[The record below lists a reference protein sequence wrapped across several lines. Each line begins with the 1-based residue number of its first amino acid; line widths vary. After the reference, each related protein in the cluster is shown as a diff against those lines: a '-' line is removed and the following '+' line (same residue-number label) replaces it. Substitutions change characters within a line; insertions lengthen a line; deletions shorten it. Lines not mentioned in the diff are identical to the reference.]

1 MATGTVKKHIG
12 IYNDE
17 SEYYKDKEDG
27 VLVAPYVAYLRLK
40 DDNGNPIGYRL
51 YHSSDSNLER
61 CETDAI
67 QDIDNKFS
75 KLENRFQTLKE
86 SEYDIILSNLEAGN
100 LGENDDIQVTPI
112 GSDSQCTVKYS
123 PVVFYCTYED

>member
-17 SEYYKDKEDG
+17 SEYRQDITDG
-27 VLVAPYVAYLRLK
+27 VLVSPYVAYLRE
-40 DDNGNPIGYRL
+40 DTGYRL
-51 YHSSDSNLER
+51 FHSSDSNLER

-67 QDIDNKFS
+67 QNIDNKFS

-100 LGENDDIQVTPI
+100 LGEDSDIQVTPI
-112 GSDSQCTVKYS
+112 GSDSQSTVKYS
-123 PVVFYCTYED
+123 SDVFYCTYED

>member
-12 IYNDE
+12 IYNDQ
-17 SEYYKDKEDG
+17 SEFEQDRDNG

-61 CETDAI
+61 CETNAI

-112 GSDSQCTVKYS
+112 GSAQCTVKYS
-123 PVVFYCTYED
+123 PVVCYCTYED

>member
-17 SEYYKDKEDG
+17 SEYKQDILDG
-27 VLVAPYVAYLRLK
+27 VLVAPYVAYLRE
-40 DDNGNPIGYRL
+40 GTGYRL

-61 CETDAI
+61 CETNAI

-86 SEYDIILSNLEAGN
+86 SEYDIILSNLEAGK

-112 GSDSQCTVKYS
+112 GSAQCTVKYS

>member
-12 IYNDE
+12 IYNDQ
-17 SEYYKDKEDG
+17 SEFEQDILDG
-27 VLVAPYVAYLRLK
+27 VLVSPYVAYLRE
-40 DDNGNPIGYRL
+40 GTGYRL

-75 KLENRFQTLKE
+75 NLEKRFQTLKE
-86 SEYDIILSNLEAGN
+86 SEYDIILSKLE
-100 LGENDDIQVTPI
+100 LGELKEGADIQVTPI
-112 GSDSQCTVKYS
+112 GSGLQSNAKYS
-123 PVVFYCTYED
+123 PDVFYCTYED

>member
-27 VLVAPYVAYLRLK
+27 VLVAPYVAYLRE
-40 DDNGNPIGYRL
+40 GTGYRL

-61 CETDAI
+61 CETNAI

-75 KLENRFQTLKE
+75 NLEKRFQTLKE
-86 SEYDIILSNLEAGN
+86 SEYDSILSKLE
-100 LGENDDIQVTPI
+100 LGELKEGADIQVTPI
-112 GSDSQCTVKYS
+112 GSDLQSNAKYS
-123 PVVFYCTYED
+123 SDVFYCTYED

>member
-27 VLVAPYVAYLRLK
+27 VLVAPYVAYLRE
-40 DDNGNPIGYRL
+40 GTGYRL

-75 KLENRFQTLKE
+75 NLEKRFQTLKE
-86 SEYDIILSNLEAGN
+86 SEYDSILSKLE
-100 LGENDDIQVTPI
+100 LGELKEGADIQVTPI
-112 GSDSQCTVKYS
+112 GSDLQSNAKYS
-123 PVVFYCTYED
+123 SDVFYCTYED

>member
-17 SEYYKDKEDG
+17 SEFFKDKEDG
-27 VLVAPYVAYLRLK
+27 VLVAPYVAYLRE
-40 DDNGNPIGYRL
+40 GTGYRL

-75 KLENRFQTLKE
+75 KLEKRFQTLKE

-100 LGENDDIQVTPI
+100 LGENSDIQVTPI
-112 GSDSQCTVKYS
+112 GSNSQSTVKYS
-123 PVVFYCTYED
+123 SDVFYCTYED

>member
-17 SEYYKDKEDG
+17 SEYKQDILDG
-27 VLVAPYVAYLRLK
+27 VLVAPYVAYLRE
-40 DDNGNPIGYRL
+40 GTGYRL

-75 KLENRFQTLKE
+75 KLEKRFQTLKE

-100 LGENDDIQVTPI
+100 LGENGDIQVTPI
-112 GSDSQCTVKYS
+112 GSDSQSTLKYS
-123 PVVFYCTYED
+123 SDVFYCTYED

>member
-12 IYNDE
+12 IYNDK
-17 SEYYKDKEDG
+17 SEFEQDRDNG
-27 VLVAPYVAYLRLK
+27 VLVAPYVAYLRE
-40 DDNGNPIGYRL
+40 GTGYRL

-75 KLENRFQTLKE
+75 NLEKRFQTLKE

-112 GSDSQCTVKYS
+112 GSAQCTVKYS
-123 PVVFYCTYED
+123 PDVFYCTYED

>member
-12 IYNDE
+12 IYNDK
-17 SEYYKDKEDG
+17 SEFEQDRDNG
-27 VLVAPYVAYLRLK
+27 VLVAPYVAYLRE
-40 DDNGNPIGYRL
+40 GTGYRL

-61 CETDAI
+61 CETNAI

-75 KLENRFQTLKE
+75 NLEKRFQTLKE
-86 SEYDIILSNLEAGN
+86 SEYDSILSKLE
-100 LGENDDIQVTPI
+100 LGELKEGADIQVTPI
-112 GSDSQCTVKYS
+112 GSAQCTVKYS

>member
-17 SEYYKDKEDG
+17 SEYKQDILDG
-27 VLVAPYVAYLRLK
+27 VLVAPYVAYLRE
-40 DDNGNPIGYRL
+40 GTGYRL

-61 CETDAI
+61 CETNAI

-75 KLENRFQTLKE
+75 NLEKRFQTLKE
-86 SEYDIILSNLEAGN
+86 SEYDSILSKLE
-100 LGENDDIQVTPI
+100 LGELKEGADIQVTPI
-112 GSDSQCTVKYS
+112 GSDSQSNAKYS
-123 PVVFYCTYED
+123 SDVFYCTYED

>member
-12 IYNDE
+12 IYNDQ
-17 SEYYKDKEDG
+17 SEFEKDILDG
-27 VLVAPYVAYLRLK
+27 VLVAPYVAYLRE
-40 DDNGNPIGYRL
+40 GTGYRL

-100 LGENDDIQVTPI
+100 LGENGDIQVTPI
-112 GSDSQCTVKYS
+112 GSDSQSTVKYS
-123 PVVFYCTYED
+123 SDVFYCTYED

>member
-12 IYNDE
+12 IYNDK

-27 VLVAPYVAYLRLK
+27 VLVAPYVAYLRE
-40 DDNGNPIGYRL
+40 GTGYRL

-100 LGENDDIQVTPI
+100 LGEDGDIQVTPI
-112 GSDSQCTVKYS
+112 GSNSQSTVKYS
-123 PVVFYCTYED
+123 SDVFYCTYED

>member
-17 SEYYKDKEDG
+17 SEFFKDKEDG
-27 VLVAPYVAYLRLK
+27 VLVAPYVAYLRE
-40 DDNGNPIGYRL
+40 GTGYRL

-75 KLENRFQTLKE
+75 KLEKRFQTLKE

-100 LGENDDIQVTPI
+100 LGEDGNIQVTPI
-112 GSDSQCTVKYS
+112 GSNSQSTVKYS
-123 PVVFYCTYED
+123 SDVFYCTYED